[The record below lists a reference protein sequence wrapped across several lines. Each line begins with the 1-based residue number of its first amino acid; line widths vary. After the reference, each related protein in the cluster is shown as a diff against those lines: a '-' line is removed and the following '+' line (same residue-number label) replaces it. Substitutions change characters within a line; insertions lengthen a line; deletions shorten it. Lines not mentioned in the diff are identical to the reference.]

1 MVLTVRGGWC
11 RGGGGGGDGG
21 EEGGELRRPLGHKKD
36 VKLKLLEKHQANASG
51 VHSMQSERRLGSV
64 QRPHSNDDTHNS
76 AHCNWERSH

>member
-11 RGGGGGGDGG
+11 GGIGGGGRR
-21 EEGGELRRPLGHKKD
+21 GELRRPLGHKKY

-51 VHSMQSERRLGSV
+51 VHSMQSERRQGSV

-76 AHCNWERSH
+76 AHCNWEWSH